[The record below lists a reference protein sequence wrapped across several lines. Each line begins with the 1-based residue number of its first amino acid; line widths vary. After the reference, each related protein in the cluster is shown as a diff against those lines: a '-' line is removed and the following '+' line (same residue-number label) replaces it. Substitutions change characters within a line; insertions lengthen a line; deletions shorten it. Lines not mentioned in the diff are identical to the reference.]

1 VETDALNQL
10 TRQVNGRG
18 GVRVSAEVSIGHMAA
33 IVRADAQR
41 KREFLA
47 SMRAIP
53 FPAVLFPVSAGNL
66 VTPVNSS
73 LLGPEDGQV
82 WDVRRVTLSGWT
94 TADAALSVNLFRE
107 QNTPTTGNPQN
118 RLRKFNDN
126 APGNETWS
134 PGGGLVLHAPD
145 ALLITGGSFTTTTGI
160 FLNLEGVQ
168 FAAEYEADY
177 LI

>member
-1 VETDALNQL
+1 
-10 TRQVNGRG
+10 
-18 GVRVSAEVSIGHMAA
+18 MAA
-33 IVRADAQR
+33 IVRADYQR

-53 FPAVLFPVSAGNL
+53 FPAVLFPVVSNAL
-66 VTPVNSS
+66 TVPVQSS

-94 TADAALSVNLFRE
+94 TADAAINVNLFRE
-107 QNTPTTGNPQN
+107 QSTPTAGNPQN
-118 RLRKFNDN
+118 RLRKFNDS

-145 ALLITGGSFTTTTGI
+145 TLLITGGAFTTTTGI
-160 FLNLEGVQ
+160 YLTLEGVQ